1 MKKSKLL
8 RVICILLCATLFLTG
23 CKNPYQYYL
32 NPFNQPSTTWRS
44 EDGSITFHIPEDRS
58 TWILGTMEV
67 DGQNLDIIID
77 VAPAECWAGIYL
89 SSVVDTFPETAE
101 ADSPLEE
108 WCTSVISAKTFQVE
122 IRESIYFREGQ
133 TIVFHRVDE

>member
-67 DGQNLDIIID
+67 DGQNLDITIHM
-77 VAPAECWAGIYL
+77 VPNECRAIVYL
-89 SSVVDTFPETAE
+89 TSATGTIPPIEPRIEGWHTTVV
-101 ADSPLEE
+101 SK
-108 WCTSVISAKTFQVE
+108 KTFRIE